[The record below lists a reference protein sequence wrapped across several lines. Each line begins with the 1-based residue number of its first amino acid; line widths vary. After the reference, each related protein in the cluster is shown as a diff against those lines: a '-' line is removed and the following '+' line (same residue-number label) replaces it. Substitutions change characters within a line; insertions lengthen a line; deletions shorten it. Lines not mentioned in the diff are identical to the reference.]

1 MITRLKVSGFKNL
14 VDVDIHLGPF
24 TCIAG
29 LNGVGKSNLF
39 DAIRFLS
46 SSASMTLVDA
56 ASRIRDEGGRPTD
69 IRSLFTQRGDDCA
82 SQMTFEIEMLTAKD
96 AVDDLGAPAKAK
108 ANFLRYKLVLKYRGT
123 GGNGHRSDAFEIAS
137 EELTHVPKRAAAK
150 NLPFAASARSW
161 KKSLLH
167 VEHRS
172 APFISTETED
182 GKTVIK
188 IHQDGG
194 SSGRPKTLASNLP
207 RTVLSIA
214 NAAESPTALCAR
226 REMESWMFLQLEP
239 SSLRKADEITAPKS
253 LTQEGAHL
261 PAALYTLVSEARAAA
276 PGPDAAAAAEAQVYA
291 TVANRL
297 RELIDGIRDL
307 RVDRDEKRDILT
319 LEARDESGTYFPA
332 KALSDGTLR
341 FLALAILE
349 YDSSG
354 RNVICLEEPENGI
367 HPTRIPAMLRLLQ
380 DIATDLEEEVDA
392 TNPPRQIII
401 NTHSPIVVRCI
412 PDESLV
418 LAKSIQFLDDEFRI
432 RLRLQFK
439 QLPGT
444 WRTAGNAGSL
454 ENLVTRGEMLCYLGD
469 GVPLEAGDRSLS
481 GKEPR
486 RRHRLVAERED
497 MQLRLDL
504 PFE

>member
-69 IRSLFTQRGDDCA
+69 IRSLFTQSGDDRA
-82 SQMTFEIEMLTAKD
+82 GLMTFEIEMLTAKE
-96 AVDDLGAPAKAK
+96 AVDDLGTPAEAK
-108 ANFLRYKLVLKYRGT
+108 ANFLKYKLELKYRNQD
-123 GGNGHRSDAFEIAS
+123 GNGQRTEAFEIVHEA
-137 EELTHVPKRAAAK
+137 LTHIPKAGVSR
-150 NLPFAASARSW
+150 NLPFATQAKAW
-161 KKSLLH
+161 KKSLVH

-172 APFISTETED
+172 APFISTEFEE

-239 SSLRKADEITAPKS
+239 SSLRKADILTSPKA
-253 LTQEGAHL
+253 LTHEGAHL
-261 PAALYTLVSEARAAA
+261 PASLYALVSEARAAA
-276 PGPDAAAAAEAQVYA
+276 SDPEEAAAEEARVYA

-297 RELIDGIRDL
+297 RELIDGIRDI

-319 LEARDESGTYFPA
+319 LEAIDESGTAYPA

-380 DIATDLEEEVDA
+380 DIATDLDENVDK
-392 TNPPRQIII
+392 TNPPRQVII
-401 NTHSPIVVRCI
+401 NTHSPVVVRCI
-412 PDESLV
+412 PEDSLI
-418 LAKSIQFLDDEFRI
+418 LAKSGQYLDGERRL

-444 WRTAGNAGSL
+444 WRTMGLSPSPETLVTKGELLSYLGGGVPEDAGN
-454 ENLVTRGEMLCYLGD
+454 
-469 GVPLEAGDRSLS
+469 SLS
-481 GKEPR
+481 SGKSNLR
-486 RRHRLVAERED
+486 SKLVAERDD
-497 MQLRLDL
+497 MQLPLGL
-504 PFE
+504 QF

>member
-14 VDVDIHLGPF
+14 VDVDIPLGPF

-69 IRSLFTQRGDDCA
+69 IASLFTQSGETRA
-82 SQMTFEIEMLTAKD
+82 KVMTFELEMLTAKE
-96 AVDDLGAPAKAK
+96 ATDDLGAPAQAK
-108 ANFLRYKLVLKYRGT
+108 ANFLRYKLELKYRDQ
-123 GGNGHRSDAFEIAS
+123 GGNGQRMEAFEIVHEA
-137 EELTHVPKRAAAK
+137 LTHIPKGETSR
-150 NLPFAASARSW
+150 NLPSALHAKVWQRS
-161 KKSLLH
+161 LVH

-172 APFISTETED
+172 APLISTEHEE

-239 SSLRKADEITAPKS
+239 SSLRKADALTSPKA
-253 LTQEGAHL
+253 LTHEGAHL
-261 PAALYTLVSEARAAA
+261 PASLYALVTEARAARSN
-276 PGPDAAAAAEAQVYA
+276 PKDAAAAEAQVYA

-297 RELIDGIRDL
+297 RELIDGIRDI

-319 LEARDESGTYFPA
+319 LEAIDESGTAYPA

-349 YDSSG
+349 YDSSE

-367 HPTRIPAMLRLLQ
+367 HPSRIPAMLRLLQ
-380 DIATDLEEEVDA
+380 NIATDLEEPVDS
-392 TNPPRQIII
+392 TNPPRQVII
-401 NTHSPIVVRCI
+401 NTHSPVVVRCV
-412 PDESLV
+412 PEEPLV
-418 LAKSIQFLDDEFRI
+418 LAKSTQYLDEFRKV

-439 QLPGT
+439 QLPDT
-444 WRTAGNAGSL
+444 WRTFGLPNSPD
-454 ENLVTRGEMLCYLGD
+454 NLVTKGELLSYLGG
-469 GVPLEAGDRSLS
+469 GVPQEAGYYALS
-481 GKEPR
+481 GKSGR
-486 RRHRLVAERED
+486 RTRLVAERDD
-497 MQLRLDL
+497 MQLPLDL
-504 PFE
+504 RFE

>member
-1 MITRLKVSGFKNL
+1 
-14 VDVDIHLGPF
+14 
-24 TCIAG
+24 
-29 LNGVGKSNLF
+29 
-39 DAIRFLS
+39 
-46 SSASMTLVDA
+46 
-56 ASRIRDEGGRPTD
+56 
-69 IRSLFTQRGDDCA
+69 
-82 SQMTFEIEMLTAKD
+82 MTFEVEMLTAKE
-96 AVDDLGAPAKAK
+96 AVDDLGAPAQAK
-108 ANFLRYKLVLKYRGT
+108 ANFLKYKLELKYRSH
-123 GGNGHRSDAFEIAS
+123 GGNGQRMEAFEIVHEA
-137 EELTHVPKRAAAK
+137 LTHIPKREVSR
-150 NLPFAASARSW
+150 NLPFASQAKSW
-161 KKSLLH
+161 QKSLVH

-172 APFISTETED
+172 ALFISSEIEE

-239 SSLRKADEITAPKS
+239 SSLRKADELTAPKA
-253 LTQEGAHL
+253 LTHEGAHL
-261 PAALYTLVSEARAAA
+261 PASLYALVTEARAAA
-276 PGPDAAAAAEAQVYA
+276 VDAQSAAAAEARVYT

-297 RELIDGIRDL
+297 RELIDGIRDI

-319 LEARDESGTYFPA
+319 LEAIDESGTAYPA

-380 DIATDLEEEVDA
+380 DIATDLEEDVDE
-392 TNPPRQIII
+392 TNPPRQVII
-401 NTHSPIVVRCI
+401 NTHSPVVVRCI
-412 PDESLV
+412 PEDSLI
-418 LAKSIQFLDDEFRI
+418 LAKSAQYLDENDQL

-444 WRTAGNAGSL
+444 WRTEGHPNPP
-454 ENLVTRGEMLCYLGD
+454 ENLVTKGELLSYLGG
-469 GVPLEAGDRSLS
+469 GVSLETGDHPHS
-481 GKEPR
+481 GKSNR
-486 RRHRLVAERED
+486 RPKPVSERDD
-497 MQLRLDL
+497 MQFHLGLS
-504 PFE
+504 FE

>member
-69 IRSLFTQRGDDCA
+69 IRSLFTQCGDDCA
-82 SQMTFEIEMLTAKD
+82 GQMTFEVEMLTAKD
-96 AVDDLGAPAKAK
+96 AVDDLGAPAQAK
-108 ANFLRYKLVLKYRGT
+108 ANFLRYKLVLKYREH
-123 GGNGHRSDAFEIAS
+123 GGNGHRTDSFEIAS
-137 EELTHVPKRAAAK
+137 EGLTHVPKREASR
-150 NLPFAASARSW
+150 NLPFAAAARGW
-161 KKSLLH
+161 QKSLLH

-172 APFISTETED
+172 APFISTEVED

-239 SSLRKADEITAPKS
+239 SSLRKADEITSPKALS
-253 LTQEGAHL
+253 QEGAHL
-261 PAALYTLVSEARAAA
+261 PASLYAIVSEARAAA
-276 PGPDAAAAAEAQVYA
+276 HNPEDAAAAEARVYA

-319 LEARDESGTYFPA
+319 LEAIDESGTAYPA

-380 DIATDLEEEVDA
+380 DIATDLEVVVDA

-412 PDESLV
+412 PEESLI
-418 LAKSIQFLDDEFRI
+418 LAKSTQYLDEKGRI

-444 WRTAGNAGSL
+444 WRTAGNAKSP
-454 ENLVTRGEMLCYLGD
+454 ENLVTKGELLSYLGG
-469 GVPLEAGDRSLS
+469 GVPEEAGFHSRS
-481 GKEPR
+481 GEEPR
-486 RRHRLVAERED
+486 RRPRLVAERED
-497 MQLRLDL
+497 MQMTLGL
-504 PFE
+504 FE

>member
-14 VDVDIHLGPF
+14 VDVDIRLGPF
-24 TCIAG
+24 SCVAG

-46 SSASMTLVDA
+46 ASASMTLVDA

-69 IRSLFTQRGDDCA
+69 IRSLFTQCGNDPPGLMR
-82 SQMTFEIEMLTAKD
+82 FEIEMLTGRE
-96 AVDDLGAPAKAK
+96 AVDDLGASAQAK
-108 ANFLRYKLVLKYRGT
+108 ANFLRYHLHLKYREPDD
-123 GGNGHRSDAFEIAS
+123 NGQRAEAFEIVHES
-137 EELTHVPKRAAAK
+137 LTHVPKGEVSRH
-150 NLPFAASARSW
+150 LPFATHAKAWKRS
-161 KKSLLH
+161 LVH

-172 APFISTETED
+172 APFISTDWED
-182 GKTVIK
+182 ERTVIK

-194 SSGRPKTLASNLP
+194 SSGRPKTLAANLP

-239 SSLRKADEITAPKS
+239 SSLRRADELTSPKALS
-253 LTQEGAHL
+253 HEGAHL
-261 PAALYTLVSEARAAA
+261 PAALYALVTAARAGKPTAEEA
-276 PGPDAAAAAEAQVYA
+276 EAAEAQVYA

-297 RELIDGIRDL
+297 RELIDGIRDI
-307 RVDRDEKRDILT
+307 RVDRDPKRDILT
-319 LEARDESGTYFPA
+319 LEAIDESGTAYPA

-380 DIATDLEEEVDA
+380 DIATDLDEDVDA
-392 TNPPRQIII
+392 TNPPRQVII
-401 NTHSPIVVRCI
+401 NTHSPVVVRCI
-412 PDESLV
+412 PEEALV
-418 LAKSIQFLDDEFRI
+418 LAKSTQYLALDGRI
-432 RLRLQFK
+432 GTRLQFK
-439 QLPGT
+439 QLPNT
-444 WRTAGNAGSL
+444 WRTTGSPL
-454 ENLVTRGEMLCYLGD
+454 DTHVTKGELLSYLGD
-469 GVPLEAGDRSLS
+469 GVPQEAGQQPQAPKN
-481 GKEPR
+481 GR
-486 RRHRLVAERED
+486 RPRLVAERDD
-497 MQLRLDL
+497 MQLNL
-504 PFE
+504 PL

>member
-14 VDVDIHLGPF
+14 VDIDIRLGPF

-46 SSASMTLVDA
+46 FSASMTLADA
-56 ASRIRDEGGRPTD
+56 ASRIRDEGGRFTD
-69 IRSLFTQRGDDCA
+69 IRGLFTQFGQNR
-82 SQMTFEIEMLTAKD
+82 SEVMTFEVEMLTARE
-96 AVDDLGAPAKAK
+96 AVDDLGSMAQAK
-108 ANFLRYKLVLKYRGT
+108 ANFLKYKLEVRYRNA
-123 GGNGHRSDAFEIAS
+123 GNNGQRADGFEIIR
-137 EELTHVPKRAAAK
+137 EELTHIPKGRISY
-150 NLPFAASARSW
+150 NLPFASQAKAW
-161 KKSLLH
+161 IKSFVH
-167 VEHRS
+167 VEHRN
-172 APFISTETED
+172 APFISTAVDE
-182 GKTVIK
+182 GKTVIR

-194 SSGRPKTLASNLP
+194 SSGRPNTMASNLP

-239 SSLRKADEITAPKS
+239 SSLRKADDFASPKA
-253 LTQEGAHL
+253 LTHEGAHL
-261 PAALYTLVSEARAAA
+261 PAALYALVTDARAAKSNTQ
-276 PGPDAAAAAEAQVYA
+276 DADAAEAQVYA

-297 RELIDGIRDL
+297 RQLIDGVRDI
-307 RVDRDEKRDILT
+307 RVDRDEKRDTLT
-319 LEARDESGTYFPA
+319 LEAIDESGTAYPA

-367 HPTRIPAMLRLLQ
+367 HPTRIPAMLQLLQ
-380 DIATDLEEEVDA
+380 DVATDLDENVDA

-412 PDESLV
+412 PEGSLV
-418 LAKSIQFLDDEFRI
+418 LAKSTQYLDQTGRI
-432 RLRLQFK
+432 GLRLQFK
-439 QLPGT
+439 QLPNT
-444 WRTAGNAGSL
+444 WRTEGLAENL
-454 ENLVTRGEMLCYLGD
+454 ENHVTKGDLISYLGT
-469 GVPLEAGDRSLS
+469 GVPQDTEDCSRS
-481 GKEPR
+481 GKLHR
-486 RRHRLVAERED
+486 RTRLVAERED
-497 MQLRLDL
+497 MQMPLGLQ
-504 PFE
+504 FE

>member
-1 MITRLKVSGFKNL
+1 MITRIKVSGFKNL

-46 SSASMTLVDA
+46 ASASMTLMDA

-69 IRSLFTQRGDDCA
+69 IGSLFTQRGDSPA
-82 SQMTFEIEMLTAKD
+82 TSMTFEVEMLTATK
-96 AVDDLGAPAKAK
+96 AVDDLGAPAQAK
-108 ANFLRYKLVLKYRGT
+108 ANFLRYKLELKYRNQ
-123 GGNGHRSDAFEIAS
+123 GGNGQRMEAFEIVHEA
-137 EELTHVPKRAAAK
+137 LTHIPKGDVTR
-150 NLPFAASARSW
+150 NLPFATQAKSW
-161 KKSLLH
+161 KKSLVH

-172 APFISTETED
+172 APFISTELED
-182 GKTVIK
+182 DKTVIK

-239 SSLRKADEITAPKS
+239 SSLRKVDELTSPKA
-253 LTQEGAHL
+253 LTHEGAHL
-261 PAALYTLVSEARAAA
+261 PASLYALVSEARAFETNAL
-276 PGPDAAAAAEAQVYA
+276 DAAAAEAKVYA

-297 RELIDGIRDL
+297 RELIDGIRNI
-307 RVDRDEKRDILT
+307 RIDRDEKRDILT
-319 LEARDESGTYFPA
+319 LEAIDENGTAYPA

-380 DIATDLEEEVDA
+380 DIATDLDEVVDS
-392 TNPPRQIII
+392 TNPPRQVII
-401 NTHSPIVVRCI
+401 NTHSPVVVRCI
-412 PDESLV
+412 PEDSLV
-418 LAKSIQFLDDEFRI
+418 LAKSTQYLDENNRVG
-432 RLRLQFK
+432 LRLQFK
-439 QLPGT
+439 QLPDT
-444 WRTAGNAGSL
+444 WRTAGHPGSN
-454 ENLVTRGEMLCYLGD
+454 EKLVTKGELLSYLGGGLPQD
-469 GVPLEAGDRSLS
+469 AAFLS
-481 GKEPR
+481 NTEKSR
-486 RRHRLVAERED
+486 RRPRLVAERDD
-497 MQLRLDL
+497 MQLPLGL

>member
-1 MITRLKVSGFKNL
+1 M
-14 VDVDIHLGPF
+14 
-24 TCIAG
+24 
-29 LNGVGKSNLF
+29 
-39 DAIRFLS
+39 
-46 SSASMTLVDA
+46 
-56 ASRIRDEGGRPTD
+56 
-69 IRSLFTQRGDDCA
+69 
-82 SQMTFEIEMLTAKD
+82 
-96 AVDDLGAPAKAK
+96 
-108 ANFLRYKLVLKYRGT
+108 
-123 GGNGHRSDAFEIAS
+123 DAFEIVHEA
-137 EELTHVPKRAAAK
+137 LTHIPKGEVSR
-150 NLPFAASARSW
+150 NLPFATHAKIW
-161 KKSLLH
+161 INSLVH

-172 APFISTETED
+172 APFISTEPED
-182 GKTVIK
+182 DRTVIK

-239 SSLRKADEITAPKS
+239 SSLRKADELSSPKS
-253 LTQEGAHL
+253 LTHEGAHL
-261 PAALYTLVSEARAAA
+261 PASLYALVTEARAAE
-276 PGPDAAAAAEAQVYA
+276 PDAKSAAAAEARVYA

-297 RELIDGIRDL
+297 RELIDGIRNI

-319 LEARDESGTYFPA
+319 LEAIDESGTSYPA

-380 DIATDLEEEVDA
+380 DIATDLDEEVDS
-392 TNPPRQIII
+392 TNPPRQVII

-412 PDESLV
+412 PEESLI
-418 LAKSIQFLDDEFRI
+418 LAKSTQYLDETGHV

-439 QLPGT
+439 QLPDT
-444 WRTAGNAGSL
+444 WRTFGLPKSP
-454 ENLVTRGEMLCYLGD
+454 ENFVTKGELLSYLGS
-469 GVPLEAGDRSLS
+469 GLPLDAARPRISEKSKQRS
-481 GKEPR
+481 K
-486 RRHRLVAERED
+486 LVAERDD
-497 MQLRLDL
+497 MQLTLGL